1 MTKEQKADCQ
11 MGEDHTDCIWNP
23 YKGTSCLSFDAICP
37 LSYTPDSQGFT
48 VMGSIKEFFKLY
60 DLSSQLHFCQQPFL
74 VDEEVSMCQQCALAA
89 QKAKDILGS
98 IRRGVAAGTGC

>member
-1 MTKEQKADCQ
+1 MR
-11 MGEDHTDCIWNP
+11 
-23 YKGTSCLSFDAICP
+23 
-37 LSYTPDSQGFT
+37 
-48 VMGSIKEFFKLY
+48 SIKEFFKLY

-89 QKAKDILGS
+89 WIAKDILGS